1 LPEPTSILSTAE
13 ALRRLARGRDMDAWT
28 AIVRMHGV
36 QILNVTRRILND
48 AALAEDAC
56 QETLLQLRDKASQFK
71 GRRTL
76 IPGFLQKSGTS
87 ASDDD
92 AAARNWIM
100 RIACNTALHLLR
112 QRKRALAR
120 ESVPMTNTVV
130 VDQIERNELAELVR
144 GELAELPES
153 QRLPL
158 VMHFYA
164 GLSYEELGAELRC
177 GVNAAKARVHR
188 ALKKLRERLALVGF
202 VVSAAAIYTL
212 LHSTPAWA
220 AEAVLNPERTAR
232 WHELLMSS
240 RHAAV
245 DVLSN
250 DRLPILAK
258 LGYCAAT
265 AALCSSLALSSNDS
279 PKDKPPAKRDAESQA
294 RVALKPE
301 AQQATPERLKSL
313 LQSQRGDEI
322 SQSATDTPEV
332 REAKRQRTRPARA
345 KVKAVEPREAP
356 VAQSTIRNLQPE
368 IATGTPLVSALSE
381 LKMLCKVQHDLN
393 SRVARIY
400 QEMTDAQ
407 SSGLDVMEFHERLQ
421 RAAEEQ
427 AAISELLERVAMDMQ
442 REAEGLN

>member
-1 LPEPTSILSTAE
+1 MPEQTSILSTAE

-36 QILNVTRRILND
+36 QILGVTRRILND

-76 IPGFLQKSGTS
+76 LPGFLQKSGTS

-144 GELAELPES
+144 GELAELPEA

-164 GLSYEELGAELRC
+164 GLSYEELGKELRC

-202 VVSAAAIYTL
+202 VVSAAAMYTL

-220 AEAVLNPERTAR
+220 SEAILDPERTAR

-245 DVLSN
+245 DVLAN

-265 AALCSSLALSSNDS
+265 AALCSLLALSSNDT
-279 PKDKPPAKRDAESQA
+279 PKDKPSAKKDTESRASVAMKSEAPKPAEPKA
-294 RVALKPE
+294 
-301 AQQATPERLKSL
+301 ATPRRE
-313 LQSQRGDEI
+313 EI
-322 SQSATDTPEV
+322 PQSATDTPEG
-332 REAKRQRTRPARA
+332 RAAKRTRTARA
-345 KVKAVEPREAP
+345 KTKTVESREAP
-356 VAQSTIRNLQPE
+356 IAQSTIRNPQSE

-381 LKMLCKVQHDLN
+381 LKMLYKVQHDLN
-393 SRVARIY
+393 NRVARIY

-442 REAEGLN
+442 HEAEGFN